1 MSYITNND
9 PGLRAKTLKSGVAV
23 LVATMVLVMWVA
35 VGFSIYFSHKA
46 ALASMKSNA
55 AKLAL
60 AFDDEVTHSLDTI
73 AGTMDAVANRMRA
86 KGSDMNIYAWA
97 REMPIAT
104 GPIIYGGIV
113 TPNGILVSATETP
126 DLKPIDVSDREHFR
140 IQLDGKYKGLFIG
153 IPLNS
158 RVGHQIVF
166 PISKRVETKDG
177 RFVGV
182 LVFWVSPAKLTKLRE
197 SIDLGESGII
207 TLLGSD
213 NIIRTRFSKNSPEGL
228 DGIGQS
234 VAHSS
239 GPSIDPKSSQGSY
252 VQRTVIDHLTR
263 LISYRRIVGYPLIVV
278 VGLGYEEGLASWR
291 TQAETL
297 SVLAAVATLL
307 LGGLALYL
315 IREISLR
322 AMRDIELADERFK
335 LRTAN
340 IDLTD
345 ERHKLQMANTKL
357 TESME
362 RSEAA
367 NQAKSSFLANMSH
380 EFRTPLNAIIGFSQI
395 IRDQI
400 MGPVGKPVYTDYAKD
415 VCDAGKHLLGLI
427 NGVLDM
433 AKIEAGKV
441 ELYDEVLNPAEVVRA
456 SMMEV
461 RLQAA
466 NKGIALEA
474 DIPPGTPF
482 IRGDA
487 LRLRQVLINLL
498 SNAVNFT
505 EVGHITVSVAFH
517 AARGFSFTVAD
528 TGIGMSP
535 SEIVQA
541 LEPFGQVDSAY
552 SKKSVGTGLGLP
564 LTQRLIKLHGG
575 RLVIDSVKG
584 TGTTISAYL
593 PLERVVRSVSEVAA

>member
-1 MSYITNND
+1 
-9 PGLRAKTLKSGVAV
+9 
-23 LVATMVLVMWVA
+23 
-35 VGFSIYFSHKA
+35 
-46 ALASMKSNA
+46 
-55 AKLAL
+55 
-60 AFDDEVTHSLDTI
+60 
-73 AGTMDAVANRMRA
+73 
-86 KGSDMNIYAWA
+86 
-97 REMPIAT
+97 
-104 GPIIYGGIV
+104 
-113 TPNGILVSATETP
+113 
-126 DLKPIDVSDREHFR
+126 
-140 IQLDGKYKGLFIG
+140 
-153 IPLNS
+153 
-158 RVGHQIVF
+158 
-166 PISKRVETKDG
+166 
-177 RFVGV
+177 
-182 LVFWVSPAKLTKLRE
+182 
-197 SIDLGESGII
+197 
-207 TLLGSD
+207 
-213 NIIRTRFSKNSPEGL
+213 
-228 DGIGQS
+228 
-234 VAHSS
+234 
-239 GPSIDPKSSQGSY
+239 
-252 VQRTVIDHLTR
+252 
-263 LISYRRIVGYPLIVV
+263 
-278 VGLGYEEGLASWR
+278 
-291 TQAETL
+291 
-297 SVLAAVATLL
+297 
-307 LGGLALYL
+307 
-315 IREISLR
+315 
-322 AMRDIELADERFK
+322 MRDIELADERFK

-498 SNAVNFT
+498 SNAVKFT
-505 EVGHITVSVAFH
+505 PEGGCVTVSVASDTG
-517 AARGFSFTVAD
+517 RGVVFTVAD
-528 TGIGMSP
+528 TGIGMSRD
-535 SEIVQA
+535 EIEVA
-541 LEPFGQVDSAY
+541 LEPFSQIENALV
-552 SKKSVGTGLGLP
+552 KKYEGTGLGLP
-564 LTQRLIKLHGG
+564 LAQRLVELHGG
-575 RLVIDSVKG
+575 GLIIDSAKG
-584 TGTTISAYL
+584 VGTTIRVQL
-593 PLERVVRSVSEVAA
+593 PHERTVRAAAAAA